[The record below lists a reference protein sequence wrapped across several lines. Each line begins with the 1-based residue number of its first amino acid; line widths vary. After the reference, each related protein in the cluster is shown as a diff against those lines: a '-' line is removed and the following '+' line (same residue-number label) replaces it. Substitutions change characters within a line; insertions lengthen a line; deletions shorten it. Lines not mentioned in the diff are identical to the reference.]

1 MAVRALHVGDDGW
14 PLMGEVVGRGELII
28 MLHGGGPDHYSMRPL
43 ADRLAGRYRVA
54 LPDIRGYGASRCPDP
69 TLHRWDQ
76 YVSDVIAIIHALDDT
91 CAHLVGAGL
100 GGTIVLRTCLQHP
113 RIARSAVVI
122 SAEAIEDDADKA
134 ADTDLMDRFAERARS
149 RGLQAAWELF
159 IPDLQPL
166 IANLVAEAIPRADA
180 HSAAAAASIGHDR
193 AFATVEDLRRI
204 DTATLVIAGDD
215 IRHPEC
221 LAHSLATVLPQGVL
235 AEVSMSRQFVDAEDM
250 AHAFGPAIENFLRRT
265 SDRDTRVHED

>member
-1 MAVRALHVGDDGW
+1 MVRALHVGDDGW

-76 YVSDVIAIIHALDDT
+76 YVSDVIAIVHALDDT

-134 ADTDLMDRFAERARS
+134 ADTDLMDHFAERARS

-166 IANLVAEAIPRADA
+166 RSE
-180 HSAAAAASIGHDR
+180 
-193 AFATVEDLRRI
+193 ERR
-204 DTATLVIAGDD
+204 VGK
-215 IRHPEC
+215 EC
-221 LAHSLATVLPQGVL
+221 S
-235 AEVSMSRQFVDAEDM
+235 
-250 AHAFGPAIENFLRRT
+250 
-265 SDRDTRVHED
+265 

>member
-1 MAVRALHVGDDGW
+1 MVRALHVGDDGW

-76 YVSDVIAIIHALDDT
+76 YVSDVIAIVHALDDT

-166 IANLVAEAIPRADA
+166 IANLVAEAIPRTDA
-180 HSAAAAASIGHDR
+180 NSAAAAAAIGHDR
-193 AFATVEDLRRI
+193 AFATLDDLRRI
-204 DTATLVIAGDD
+204 DTPTLVIAGDD
-215 IRHPEC
+215 TRHPEC
-221 LAHSLATVLPQGVL
+221 LAHSVADVLPRGVL
-235 AEVSMSRQFVDAEDM
+235 AEVSMSRQFLDAEDM
-250 AHAFGPAIENFLRRT
+250 AHAFGPTIRGFLAAASDPDAE
-265 SDRDTRVHED
+265 SDRH